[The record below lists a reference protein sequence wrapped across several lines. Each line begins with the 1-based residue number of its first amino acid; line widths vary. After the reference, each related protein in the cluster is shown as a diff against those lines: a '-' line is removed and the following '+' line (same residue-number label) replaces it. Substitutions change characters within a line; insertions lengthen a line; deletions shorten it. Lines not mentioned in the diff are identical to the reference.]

1 MSSDTTDLIAVDAL
15 GPDGEYRIRNRE
27 PVTATDGVVVAELT
41 LAPPLYVS
49 RAIKAQRAVRP
60 LPAHEREAALAK
72 AADIFANG
80 VLAGLDFD
88 AYTAA
93 GQPHFRRAD
102 IGDPRRGAR
111 RRRRSR
117 VRLRRR
123 QRRPGRRVRR
133 WTGATYARAARS
145 GPAAATCSRYSHP
158 AMGRGCMGCGRR
170 PWRWATGSRSARR
183 GVSR

>member
-88 AYTAA
+88 AYTALASRISGVPISVTRA
-93 GQPHFRRAD
+93 GARAVADGVASAFARRSA
-102 IGDPRRGAR
+102 GPAVGCGAGLARRTRGRRGLGPPRRRVRGAR
-111 RRRRSR
+111 I
-117 VRLRRR
+117 R
-123 QRRPGRRVRR
+123 QWPGGAWAVAAGLGAGLPGRGPPV
-133 WTGATYARAARS
+133 AA
-145 GPAAATCSRYSHP
+145 
-158 AMGRGCMGCGRR
+158 
-170 PWRWATGSRSARR
+170 
-183 GVSR
+183 